1 MEMIDV
7 LKKLQEIAQTKPEL
21 VKDAVEN
28 VEKTN
33 PKEVDENAVESD
45 KPIQE
50 FQVGSY
56 KDFLKSKGVDIFKMK
71 GDDHAKY
78 SQMYKAAKD
87 DASKDAMV
95 KRGTADQ
102 KTYTPSTKDT
112 PAKIEDE
119 TNERVGGMSDIHIG
133 AQEVV
138 GEYTDE
144 DGNLKMPKDQVI
156 RAMEM
161 EKAKAP
167 FPKSY
172 EIETAIKM
180 VQDDFD
186 ASGEPKPDME
196 PAMDAEQPA
205 DEGNEFAMAVQKA
218 KAAGMKAGDKFKVGD
233 KEYTLKDSDFEQVNT
248 NTMENKDKEVVKEDI
263 KMTADTP
270 QEANML
276 MQILQMAGIKPMGA
290 EMPSA
295 MTMPSDQMDPGE
307 MNKKMDVPTDG
318 DEMAKFR
325 NMVTAPDEEKAEET
339 FANSIDGEKDEPKT
353 MDTDEL
359 LNVQSGGLNRQK
371 QQVRKEYPGDNPLA
385 VKEDTIS
392 EQDLADSLRTQ
403 YESFKKA
410 YQEAAKP
417 DYIDLDK
424 DGNKTEPMKKAAKD
438 KEDKENK

>member
-33 PKEVDENAVESD
+33 PKEVDEKAVESD

-218 KAAGMKAGDKFKVGD
+218 KAAGMKSGDKFKVGD

-248 NTMENKDKEVVKEDI
+248 NTMENKDKKAVNEAI
-263 KMTADTP
+263 QMTADTP
-270 QEANML
+270 EEAGML
-276 MQILQMAGIKPMGA
+276 MQILKMAGIKPMGA
-290 EMPSA
+290 EMPS
-295 MTMPSDQMDPGE
+295 MEPEHGSEMDPGE
-307 MNKKMDVPTDG
+307 LNKQMDAPTDG
-318 DEMAKFR
+318 DVMAKYK
-325 NMVTAPDEEKAEET
+325 NMVMQPDMEKQEET
-339 FANSIDGEKDEPKT
+339 FANAPDGYKGEPETKDV
-353 MDTDEL
+353 DTL
-359 LNVQSGGLNRQK
+359 VNVHSGGLNKRK
-371 QQVRKEYPGDNPLA
+371 QQYKKEYPGDNPMA
-385 VKEDTIS
+385 AEDKIT
-392 EQDLADSLRTQ
+392 EQDLANSLRTQ
-403 YESFKKA
+403 YESFKQA

-438 KEDKENK
+438 KEDKEKK

>member
-7 LKKLQEIAQTKPEL
+7 LKKLESIAESKPEL
-21 VKDAVEN
+21 VADAVAN
-28 VEKTN
+28 VKATN
-33 PKEVDENAVESD
+33 PKEVQENTVETD
-45 KPIQE
+45 TPMQE
-50 FQVGSY
+50 FKVGSY
-56 KDFLKSKGVDIFKMK
+56 KDFLKSKGIDIFKMK
-71 GDDHAKY
+71 SDDHAKY
-78 SQMYKAAKD
+78 SMMYKAAKD
-87 DASKDAMV
+87 EAGKDAMM

-133 AQEVV
+133 AQEAI
-138 GEYTDE
+138 GEFTDE
-144 DGNLKMPKDQVI
+144 DGNLKMPKRDVV
-156 RAMEM
+156 AALVKKSKEL
-161 EKAKAP
+161 P
-167 FPKSY
+167 FPQSY
-172 EIETAIKM
+172 EYETAARM
-180 VQDDFD
+180 VADDFD
-186 ASGEPKPDME
+186 DSGEPKGDME
-196 PAMDAEQPA
+196 PAMDAEQPT

-410 YQEAAKP
+410 YQ
-417 DYIDLDK
+417 
-424 DGNKTEPMKKAAKD
+424 
-438 KEDKENK
+438 

>member
-133 AQEVV
+133 AQEIV

-161 EKAKAP
+161 EKAKAS

-248 NTMENKDKEVVKEDI
+248 NTMENKEKEVVKEDI

-392 EQDLADSLRTQ
+392 EQDLANSLRTQ
-403 YESFKKA
+403 YESFKQA

-438 KEDKENK
+438 KEDKEKK

>member
-248 NTMENKDKEVVKEDI
+248 NTMENKDKKAVNEAI
-263 KMTADTP
+263 QMTADTP
-270 QEANML
+270 EEAGML
-276 MQILQMAGIKPMGA
+276 MQILKMAGIKPMGA
-290 EMPSA
+290 EMPS
-295 MTMPSDQMDPGE
+295 MEPEHGSEMDPGE
-307 MNKKMDVPTDG
+307 LNKQMDAPTDG
-318 DEMAKFR
+318 DVMAKYK
-325 NMVTAPDEEKAEET
+325 NMVMKPDMEKQEET
-339 FANSIDGEKDEPKT
+339 FANAPDGYKGEPETKDV
-353 MDTDEL
+353 DTL
-359 LNVQSGGLNRQK
+359 VNVHSGGLNKRK
-371 QQVRKEYPGDNPLA
+371 QQYKKEYPGDNPMA
-385 VKEDTIS
+385 AEDKIT
-392 EQDLADSLRTQ
+392 EQDLANSLRTQ
-403 YESFKKA
+403 YESFKQA

-438 KEDKENK
+438 KEDKEKK